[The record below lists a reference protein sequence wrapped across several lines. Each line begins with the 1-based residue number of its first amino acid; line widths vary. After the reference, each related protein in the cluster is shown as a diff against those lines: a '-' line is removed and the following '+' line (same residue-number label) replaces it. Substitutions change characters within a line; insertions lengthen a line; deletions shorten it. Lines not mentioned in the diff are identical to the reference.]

1 MKITFEQLQK
11 SIEQCHACPLCQ
23 TRTHVVISDG
33 NSASSIMFVG
43 EGPGENEDLQGIP
56 FVGRAGQL
64 FDRMLHAISLTR
76 NDIYICNVVKCRPPH
91 NRTPSLEEVQTCL
104 PYLRAQFLL
113 IQPKIIVCLG
123 ATAGKAILSPQL
135 RITRERGKWTHR
147 NGVWIL
153 PTYHP
158 AALLRDE
165 AKKQDAWLDMQ
176 AIQNK
181 IQELNLRQ

>member
-1 MKITFEQLQK
+1 MKITLDQLQK
-11 SIEQCHACPLCQ
+11 SIHQCHACPLCQ
-23 TRTHVVISDG
+23 TRTRVVIADG
-33 NSASSIMFVG
+33 NPSSPIMFVG

-64 FDRMLHAISLTR
+64 LDRMLHAISLTR
-76 NDIYICNVVKCRPPH
+76 NSIYICNVVKCRPPN
-91 NRTPSLEEVQTCL
+91 NRIPSLEEIQTCL

-113 IQPKIIVCLG
+113 IRPKIIVCLG

-135 RITRERGKWTHR
+135 RITRERGQWSNK
-147 NGVWIL
+147 NGIWIL

-165 AKKQDAWLDMQ
+165 SKKQDAWLDMQ
-176 AIQNK
+176 TLCDK
-181 IQELNLRQ
+181 IQALNLNL